1 MNRGLAF
8 DKVRRYLLLTFVMA
22 LALVGACT
30 SSGGESVIG
39 EVMDLEARS
48 ITEFVSLSVID
59 EDGKVW
65 EFTGGRFVGFTPS
78 HLREHQALGDPI
90 KVWYVDENGE
100 LRVTRIGDA
109 S

>member
-1 MNRGLAF
+1 MNRGFVF
-8 DKVRRYLLLTFVMA
+8 DRVRRYLLVTIVMA
-22 LALVGACT
+22 FALVAACT
-30 SSGGESVIG
+30 GGDGESVTG
-39 EVMDLEARS
+39 EVTDVEARS

-59 EDGKVW
+59 KDGKVW

-90 KVWYVDENGE
+90 KVWYVEENGE